1 MHNSGIPFMLQEF
14 RANLRRLFNVTNK
27 PESNQ
32 HEAQSLLSNRSHE
45 HLDLYAEG
53 EHDTH
58 NIVYWV
64 RLTFP
69 FPFHLKKLTLMVI
82 GVLHLRH
89 CHATTVEW

>member
-1 MHNSGIPFMLQEF
+1 MLQEC
-14 RANLRRLFNVTNK
+14 RANLRRLFNVINK

-32 HEAQSLLSNRSHE
+32 HEAQSLLSNRSNE

-64 RLTFP
+64 MLTF
-69 FPFHLKKLTLMVI
+69 FPTLEFTLLILMVI
-82 GVLHLRH
+82 GLLHLWH
-89 CHATTVEW
+89 CYAIAVEW

>member
-1 MHNSGIPFMLQEF
+1 MLQELKG
-14 RANLRRLFNVTNK
+14 NLRRLFNVTNK
-27 PESNQ
+27 PEFNQ
-32 HEAQSLLSNRSHE
+32 HEAQSLLSNRSND

-64 RLTFP
+64 TLLTFP
-69 FPFHLKKLTLMVI
+69 TPHSHSLLLTQMVI

-89 CHATTVEW
+89 CYAITVEW